1 MKEELTKEELIIAIN
16 RLKKDIIEKQQEL
29 ISLQNELDEINGVK
43 YDIEPEINE

>member
-29 ISLQNELDEINGVK
+29 ISLLNELDEINGVK
-43 YDIEPEINE
+43 YDTEPEINE